1 MLEFLDDSL
10 IKDPIITK
18 EILDKLTPAQNARLN
33 KGRVVINFATGD
45 MVVPIRVGQNQ
56 IAKIIVNIF

>member
-1 MLEFLDDSL
+1 MFEFLDDSL

-18 EILDKLTPAQNARLN
+18 EILDKLTPAQNARLD

>member
-18 EILDKLTPAQNARLN
+18 EILAKLTPAQNSRLDR
-33 KGRVVINFATGD
+33 GRVVINFATGD
-45 MVVPIRVGQNQ
+45 MIVPIKVSQNQ